1 MNGGKLHFD
10 FNTGLNS
17 ALSLAK
23 NSDLI
28 GNILSSDF
36 TFANIVAD
44 TSYIL
49 FSFEDGSMNS
59 YLQAIVDSED
69 NGKYEYIDK
78 ASGKYY
84 FAKFAAEDG
93 AGEFSVM
100 FSVPEPS
107 TWAAIFGALALAFA
121 IYRRRK

>member
-1 MNGGKLHFD
+1 
-10 FNTGLNS
+10 
-17 ALSLAK
+17 LSLAK

-28 GNILSSDF
+28 GSILSSDF

-69 NGKYEYIDK
+69 NGKYKYIDK

-84 FAKFAAEDG
+84 FAKFAAED
-93 AGEFSVM
+93 ATGEFSVM